1 MRIITGTRR
10 GKKLIALEGEQVRP
24 TTDRVKEAL
33 FDILQFSVEGRSF
46 LDLFAG
52 SGQMGLEALSRG
64 ADRAVF
70 VDVSRDSMR
79 VVEKNVAA
87 TGFGDR
93 SRLVLSDFAS
103 FLRRERGIFD
113 IAFLDPP
120 YRTGLL
126 QQALP
131 LVAERMA
138 PGGRI
143 ACEHPAEEE
152 LPPAVGEFCK
162 GKTYRYGKIAL
173 TLYQREASAAE
184 ESLL

>member
-1 MRIITGTRR
+1 MRIISGTKR

-33 FDILQFSVEGRSF
+33 FDILQFSVENRRF

-64 ADRAVF
+64 AAAAVF
-70 VDVSRDSMR
+70 VDVSRDSVR

-87 TGFGDR
+87 TGFSEK
-93 SRLVLSDFAS
+93 SRIVLSDFAS
-103 FLRRERGIFD
+103 FLRREKGAFD

-131 LVAERMA
+131 LVAEHMN

-143 ACEHPAEEE
+143 ACEHPVEEE
-152 LPPAVGEFCK
+152 LPLQVGEFLR

-173 TLYQREASAAE
+173 TLYQREQSAAKE
-184 ESLL
+184 TLL